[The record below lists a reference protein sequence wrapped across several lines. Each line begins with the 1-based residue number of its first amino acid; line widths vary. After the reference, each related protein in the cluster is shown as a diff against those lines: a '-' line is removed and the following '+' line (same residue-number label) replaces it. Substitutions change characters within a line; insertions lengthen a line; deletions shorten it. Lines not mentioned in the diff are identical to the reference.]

1 MNPFTTRSGGLAR
14 SRPRFFSDNNNN
26 NNNKAVVLTDADFP
40 VMGPVMGPV
49 IVPVMGKG
57 CVNESLDYKRATTQ
71 VGNSGISDT
80 ALLPGWAYLSYDD
93 DGQFKMVC
101 GPAVKLSKYEL
112 NLERRRGL
120 SGFSQMNR
128 RWNQNAVQFVEMHGL
143 DAYIHIYGNVMEEE
157 VSDYYESIDDGWD
170 DGWDEND
177 DMDDEW

>member
-1 MNPFTTRSGGLAR
+1 MNPFTTRSGGVAR

-26 NNNKAVVLTDADFP
+26 NNNKTVVLTDADFP
-40 VMGPVMGPV
+40 VMVTKM
-49 IVPVMGKG
+49 VPVMGESA
-57 CVNESLDYKRATTQ
+57 ESLDYKRATTQ
-71 VGNSGISDT
+71 VCNSGIFDT

-157 VSDYYESIDDGWD
+157 LSDYYESGGDDGWD
-170 DGWDEND
+170 DEGDYS
-177 DMDDEW
+177 DDEW